1 MFTHHGEGE
10 LAKLLH
16 SEKKFISNL
25 NLIKYVSLAVFKD
38 NDMPDALGN
47 CVDKLWRIAPQPP
60 LGLEA
65 RAKLLALGL
74 DLKEEEKTFHFL
86 FEG

>member
-1 MFTHHGEGE
+1 
-10 LAKLLH
+10 
-16 SEKKFISNL
+16 
-25 NLIKYVSLAVFKD
+25 
-38 NDMPDALGN
+38 MPDALGD
-47 CVDKLWRIAPQPP
+47 CVDKLWRVAPQPP